1 MVMEDRPHIEAP
13 MERPLWS
20 PSIETAFDE
29 TAFVA
34 AEADE
39 ELDLSDLFSPFAI
52 DPRELSDRVDRLLE
66 QRPQVSLREIVDL
79 HPIDRGL
86 GEVVAYFSLASARA
100 SALIDPNERERI
112 LVATAGDGI
121 APPRH
126 VSVPRLIFRRE

>member
-1 MVMEDRPHIEAP
+1 M
-13 MERPLWS
+13 
-20 PSIETAFDE
+20 
-29 TAFVA
+29 A
-34 AEADE
+34 AESDE
-39 ELDLSDLFSPFAI
+39 ELDLSDLFRPFTI

-100 SALIDPNERERI
+100 SALVDLNERERI

-126 VSVPRLIFRRE
+126 VSVPRLIFLRE